1 MPFSLLQLS
10 TSELEDLAA
19 SRVPPRLASRVESDA
34 LPPAFVAARS
44 LQLAAS
50 GHPAPWSTTFL
61 IVRESDDRIIGGCGF
76 KTAPNNGRVE
86 VGYGVAPQARG
97 QGAATAALQLILREA
112 FAAGATEVL
121 AEVAPQNHPSTRV
134 VQKAGF
140 REAGTRLDDDNEFV
154 VQWLRRSLDCYSPR
168 GG

>member
-10 TSELEDLAA
+10 KSELEDLAA
-19 SRVPPRLASRVESDA
+19 SRAPPTLASRVEADA

-44 LQLAAS
+44 LQLAAC

-61 IVRESDDRIIGGCGF
+61 IVRESDGRIIGGCGF
-76 KTAPNNGRVE
+76 KTAPSDGRVE
-86 VGYGVAPQARG
+86 VGYGVAPHARG

-121 AEVAPQNHPSTRV
+121 AEVAPQNHASTRV

-154 VQWLRRSLDCYSPR
+154 VQWLRRSID
-168 GG
+168 